1 MINTI
6 SPESLVFAFI
16 PAAVVIAIMAYNA
29 LQYKTALYGMARMVL
44 QLLMIGYVLVY
55 IFKAEH
61 SIIIL
66 GVISV
71 MVMAA
76 SWIAL
81 RTVPQRRLRLYP
93 LALVSILV
101 SGGAT
106 LALVTQVVIG
116 PDPWYDPRIVIPLGG
131 MIFANTMNAISLAV
145 ERYDDERSRGAE
157 VDQAQ
162 ARALNAALIPI
173 TNVLFAVG
181 LVSLPGMMTGQ
192 ILSGVS
198 PLIAVR
204 YQIMVMAMVYGA
216 SGLSVLMFLALLKRS
231 RFG

>member
-1 MINTI
+1 MPHTI

-16 PAAVVIAIMAYNA
+16 PAAAVIGIMAYNA
-29 LQYKTALYGMARMVL
+29 LAYKTALYGMARMVL
-44 QLLMIGYVLVY
+44 QLLAIGYVLVY
-55 IFKAEH
+55 IFQAEH

-71 MVMAA
+71 MVLAA

-81 RTVPQRRLRLYP
+81 RTVPQRRRRLYP
-93 LALVSILV
+93 LAFFSILL

-106 LALVTQVVIG
+106 LALVTQVVIR

-145 ERYDDERSRGAE
+145 ERYDDERGRGEAA
-157 VDQAQ
+157 DRAQ

-198 PLIAVR
+198 PLVAVR

-216 SGLSVLMFLALLKRS
+216 SGLSVLMFLALLRRS
-231 RFG
+231 RLG